1 MREESKEQW
10 EPHKESRSI
19 ISVARSTTRNMRRRS
34 SLHGQKWCSFKSP
47 HLTSLLLPKVPK
59 LCGSSSRYLDLT
71 AWGDQENCL
80 ALLVL
85 AFLFFGHFCCRLLK
99 CLIFVFFLTDI
110 NIKESSKARAP
121 AYTFGNRLEMIFGVK
136 IQMRHFSIWGQFF
149 CDG

>member
-1 MREESKEQW
+1 MERDERIFFIFLTLLGFVECKCEESKEQW

-99 CLIFVFFLTDI
+99 CLIFVFFLQILT
-110 NIKESSKARAP
+110 SRSRAKP
-121 AYTFGNRLEMIFGVK
+121 ELQPTRLEIGK
-136 IQMRHFSIWGQFF
+136 L
-149 CDG
+149 